1 MEKIIEVK
9 NLRTYY
15 YVYEG
20 ILKAVDG
27 ISYHIDCG
35 ETLGI
40 IGESG
45 CGKSA
50 TASSLLRIVP
60 EPGRVAGGE
69 IKLYDPRN
77 PEREPVDLAKL
88 SAHSKEMRQIR
99 GKRISMIFQEP
110 MTSLSPL
117 HTIGNQLT
125 EAILLHRTDNKKEA
139 EEIAYE
145 MLVKVGIS
153 NPKRRLSEYPHQ
165 LSGGIRQR
173 VMIAMALSCHP
184 DLLIADEPTTAL
196 DVTIQAQVIELM
208 KSLQEEFGMGMQYI
222 THDLGVIAEVADR
235 VAVMYLGKIVEM
247 GTLKEI
253 YTNPMHPYT
262 NRLMKSIPSLHKKE
276 GRRLESIPGTVPVPI
291 GLSVSCGFSGR
302 CHLAQKGK
310 CDCHQPLLTDRG
322 DGHMVSCFLYGDE
335 EENVEEIP
343 QKSRLWKKG

>member
-1 MEKIIEVK
+1 MGKIIEVK
-9 NLRTYY
+9 NLKTYY
-15 YVYEG
+15 HVYEG
-20 ILKAVDG
+20 VLKAVDG
-27 ISYHIDCG
+27 ISYHIDQG

-50 TASSLLRIVP
+50 TASSILRIVP
-60 EPGRVAGGE
+60 EPGRIEGGE
-69 IKLYDPRN
+69 ILLYDPRN
-77 PEREPVDLAKL
+77 PEAEPLNLAGLDAGK
-88 SAHSKEMRQIR
+88 KEIRKVR

-125 EAILLHRTDNKKEA
+125 EAILLHRTGDKKEA

-153 NPKRRLSEYPHQ
+153 NPARRLSEYPHQ

-208 KSLQEEFGMGMQYI
+208 KSLQQEFGMGMQYI

-262 NRLMKSIPSLHKKE
+262 NRLMKSVPSLRKKE
-276 GRRLESIPGTVPVPI
+276 GNRLESIAGTVPMPI
-291 GLSVSCGFSGR
+291 GLPVCCGFSSR

-310 CDCHQPLLTDRG
+310 CDCRQPRLTDRG
-322 DGHMVSCFLYGDE
+322 NGHMVSCFLYGE
-335 EENVEEIP
+335 EEEIIEEVP
-343 QKSRLWKKG
+343 QPKKLWRRR